1 MLPVDDGETLDLDV
15 PVDDLGGGEDSLGG
29 GGVDA
34 S

>member
-1 MLPVDDGETLDLDV
+1 MDDGETLDV

-29 GGVDA
+29 GGGDA